1 MFKLVAV
8 TLAALYGILWVFGD
22 EARRPPEVARTEPLG
37 LSVIQ
42 AEVLPSTTKPIL
54 VTRVSDRDAVEM
66 AIAAG
71 KSLREERR
79 TPPKTFTIAAT
90 SSDVDITEPEPALDY
105 WYVTGSRV
113 NLRGGPSTSNS
124 VIGQVTFG
132 MEAEVLSDRDG
143 WYEIRLADGSA
154 AGWIFGK
161 FLNEKLPG

>member
-22 EARRPPEVARTEPLG
+22 EARRPDEVARTEPLG
-37 LSVIQ
+37 LSVVR
-42 AEVLPSTTKPIL
+42 AEVLPSSTKPIL
-54 VTRVSDRDAVEM
+54 ITGVSDREAVEM

-71 KSLREERR
+71 KTLREERR
-79 TPPKTFTIAAT
+79 AAPKAFTVAAT
-90 SSDVDITEPEPALDY
+90 SPDVDATEPEPTLDY

-161 FLNEKLPG
+161 FLNDKLPG